1 MKIGIAME
9 RLETELR
16 DDAIARWENEGGT
29 IRPSSKSDGRTRI
42 LLNSSLFPSIA
53 LSLFPDFANHQRS
66 PSLPCG

>member
-29 IRPSSKSDGRTRI
+29 IRPSSKSDGKSWI
-42 LLNSSLFPSIA
+42 LLNSSRFPSIVPR
-53 LSLFPDFANHQRS
+53 SFPTANR
-66 PSLPCG
+66 